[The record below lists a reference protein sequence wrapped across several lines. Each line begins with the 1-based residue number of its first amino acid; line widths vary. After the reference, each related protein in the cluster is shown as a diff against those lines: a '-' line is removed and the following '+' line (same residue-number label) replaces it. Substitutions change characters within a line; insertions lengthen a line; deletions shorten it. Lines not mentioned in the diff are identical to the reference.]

1 MNLPTTKH
9 MTMQQYGHVDAISCT
24 AMGARSTSRSTM
36 KHARVMEQRHG
47 ENIARPAREETAI
60 AKKGT
65 QWAQAH

>member
-1 MNLPTTKH
+1 
-9 MTMQQYGHVDAISCT
+9 
-24 AMGARSTSRSTM
+24 M

-47 ENIARPAREETAI
+47 ENIARPAREETAS